1 MSYFTHE
8 TIEDLKKREA
18 EMSSSKTTEINDLKD
33 VASRLFQRA
42 QAGEIA
48 ISADYRR
55 PSVKAAAQIRM
66 VHSR

>member
-1 MSYFTHE
+1 
-8 TIEDLKKREA
+8 
-18 EMSSSKTTEINDLKD
+18 MSSSKTTEINDLKD